1 MNTTRMTAACAVVLA
16 AAIGLVAC
24 SGDQRG
30 QAGENPPVDASLG
43 AIASGRSETPS
54 LEIPDPTAEQPG
66 SLADLVGQSALDLS
80 SLDAPA
86 GSRSSTKA
94 DPARPSVTITR
105 QPAGGGL
112 DVQPVSSAPS
122 DEAASVTPDATTG
135 KPAGDQPKTIEQQI
149 DRLSAELV
157 SLLDDRAADAR
168 ATLGDL
174 VRAEIASAVLP
185 GGGQSAHVQPSVA
198 LAPGERA
205 VLDTVRSLA
214 AGLMSDEVLAGDPDA
229 LADALDRAS
238 GGLTTDSELRVSD
251 LALCTRV
258 AGYGQYDALPSSAM
272 AAGRSHR
279 LIVYVEV
286 DRFAHR
292 SASGGEWAVDLAQTL
307 QLYHDADGA
316 YAWGQP
322 EQTVLT
328 TSRRKIRDLYIT
340 SPITLPA
347 TLSIGLYQLKVVMK
361 DRVTGVV
368 AERMIPIRIV
378 TDAAIA
384 LEGQ

>member
-1 MNTTRMTAACAVVLA
+1 MTVACATVLA
-16 AAIGLVAC
+16 VAIGLVAC
-24 SGDQRG
+24 SGNQQG
-30 QAGENPPVDASLG
+30 QAKENPPVDASLG

-54 LEIPDPTAEQPG
+54 LDIPDPTAEEPG
-66 SLADLVGQSALDLS
+66 SLADLISQSALDLS

-86 GSRSSTKA
+86 GSRSSTKENA
-94 DPARPSVTITR
+94 AHPTVTITR
-105 QPAGGGL
+105 QPADGGS
-112 DVQPVSSAPS
+112 DVQPIADPL
-122 DEAASVTPDATTG
+122 AQNASQTPDAPTG
-135 KPAGDQPKTIEQQI
+135 NPAGDKPKTIEQQI

-174 VRAEIASAVLP
+174 VRAELVRTVLTGE
-185 GGGQSAHVQPSVA
+185 GGGIQSDIA

-214 AGLMSDEVLAGDPDA
+214 AGLTSEEVLAGDPDA

-238 GGLTTDSELRVSD
+238 GGLTTGSELRVSD

-258 AGYGQYDALPSSAM
+258 AGYGQYDALPSSAL

-279 LIVYVEV
+279 LIVYAEV

-292 SASGGEWAVDLAQTL
+292 PASGGEWAVDLAQTL
-307 QLYHDADGA
+307 QLFHDADGA

-361 DRVTGVV
+361 DKTTGAV
-368 AERMIPIRIV
+368 AERTIPIRIV
-378 TDAAIA
+378 TDAALA